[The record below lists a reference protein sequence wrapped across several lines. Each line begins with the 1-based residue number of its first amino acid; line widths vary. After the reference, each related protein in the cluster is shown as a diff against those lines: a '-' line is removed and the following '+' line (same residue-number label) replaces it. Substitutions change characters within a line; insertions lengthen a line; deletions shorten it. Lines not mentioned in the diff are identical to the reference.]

1 MASPRIARWQRL
13 VVEAFTQRLLL
24 KATAAALAII
34 VWLIVTAKEPTEDV
48 VPVRFAPVL
57 DSTLAL
63 RDPPPPIGAIVA
75 GRGEDRLKLYST
87 PLVIRRPIAND
98 VPDTL
103 VVDLSPRD
111 VEIPP
116 SLAGAVIVRAVTPS
130 SLTLR
135 FERTTSRIVPVAS
148 QLRVDPAAGAFTI
161 RFEPESVQITGPRQ
175 VVARV
180 DRVWTV
186 RSTLPPDD
194 SLPHLVDID
203 TARLGARVKPT
214 QVKAY
219 ITRLTAA
226 APQPATPVTA
236 SPGAAPRSGGGGGTK
251 H

>member
-1 MASPRIARWQRL
+1 MPSPRVARWQRR
-13 VVEAFTQRLLL
+13 VVDAFTRRLLL
-24 KATAAALAII
+24 KGTAVVLAVI
-34 VWLIVTAKEPTEDV
+34 VWLIVTAKEPTEDF
-48 VPVRFAPVL
+48 VPVRFAPEL

-63 RDPPPPIGAIVA
+63 KDPPPPINAIVA
-75 GRGEDRLKLYST
+75 GQREDLLKLYSS
-87 PLVIRRPIAND
+87 PLVVRRTIAND

-111 VEIPP
+111 VVIPP
-116 SLAGAVIVRAVTPS
+116 NLGAIIVRAVTPS

-135 FERTTSRIVPVAS
+135 FERNTTRIVPVAS
-148 QLRVDPAAGAFTI
+148 QLRVDPGSASYTV
-161 RFEPESVQITGPRQ
+161 RFEPESVQVIGPRQ
-175 VVARV
+175 VISHL

-186 RSTLPPDD
+186 RSVIPADD

-226 APQPATPVTA
+226 VPAAPAPVA
-236 SPGAAPRSGGGGGTK
+236 GAAAHTSGK
-251 H
+251 N

>member
-1 MASPRIARWQRL
+1 MASPQMVRWQRRI
-13 VVEAFTQRLLL
+13 VDAFTRRLLL
-24 KATAAALAII
+24 KGTAGVLAII

-48 VPVRFAPVL
+48 VPVRFAPEL

-75 GRGEDRLKLYST
+75 GRGEDLLKLYST
-87 PLVIRRPIAND
+87 PLVIRRPIANN

-103 VVDLSPRD
+103 VMDLSPRD

-116 SLAGAVIVRAVTPS
+116 GLGGSIIVRAVTPA

-135 FERTTSRIVPVAS
+135 FERTVSRTVPVVS
-148 QLRVDPAAGAFTI
+148 QLRVDPPDASYTL
-161 RFEPESVQITGPRQ
+161 RFEPESVQVTGPRQ
-175 VVARV
+175 LLSRV

-186 RSTLPPDD
+186 RSTIPAND

-219 ITRLTAA
+219 ITRLTAVVPAPA
-226 APQPATPVTA
+226 APPSPVV
-236 SPGAAPRSGGGGGTK
+236 AAPRGGRD
-251 H
+251 